1 MWKTRGS
8 MVGVGDSAI
17 HCENQSTFSG
27 FKDIRGLWKV
37 GKGIDSSRKSPERNS
52 ALPTHCLK
60 FSEIPFRIVSY
71 KTIK

>member
-1 MWKTRGS
+1 
-8 MVGVGDSAI
+8 MVGVGDSVI
-17 HCENQSTFSG
+17 YCENQSTFAG
-27 FKDIRGLWKV
+27 FKDIKGLWKV
-37 GKGIDSSRKSPERNS
+37 EKEIDSSRKSPERNS